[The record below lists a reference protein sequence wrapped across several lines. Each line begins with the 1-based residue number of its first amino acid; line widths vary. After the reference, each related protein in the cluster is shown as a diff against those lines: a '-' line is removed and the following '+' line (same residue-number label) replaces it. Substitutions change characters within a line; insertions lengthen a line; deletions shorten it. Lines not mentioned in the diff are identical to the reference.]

1 MNNLGGNHMKNF
13 DKMGVYTRNGLE
25 FNFNFHT
32 SLRAVDKMRFVSN
45 VTDLVVG
52 DNYYSVIR
60 DMIFNFN
67 IISIFTD
74 VDISDITD
82 PDNNDAISMIED
94 LLCETNIVSIVIA
107 NAEDGLIAELQKA
120 VDDNIAYRTG
130 IHNNPLT
137 ESLSNLM
144 NTIERKLDSINT
156 DDMMEAAK
164 IFSGMTGELTPEN
177 MLKAYEKSDV
187 FKKNREQ
194 MIANRE
200 QHTAEIEAAAD
211 PVKEVMKA
219 GKKTTKK

>member
-1 MNNLGGNHMKNF
+1 MNKNF

-25 FNFNFHT
+25 FDFNFHT

-94 LLCETNIVSIVIA
+94 LLCETNIVAIVIA
-107 NAEDGLIAELQKA
+107 NAEDGLIDELQKA
-120 VDDNIAYRTG
+120 VDDNIAYSTG

-144 NTIERKLDSINT
+144 NTIEHKLDGINT
-156 DDMMEAAK
+156 DEMMEAAK
-164 IFSGMTGELTPEN
+164 FFSGMTGELTPER
-177 MLKAYEKSDV
+177 MLDAYEKSDV
-187 FKKNREQ
+187 FKKNREH
-194 MIANRE
+194 MIASRE
-200 QHTAEIEAAAD
+200 QHTAEIEVAVD

>member
-1 MNNLGGNHMKNF
+1 MKNF

-94 LLCETNIVSIVIA
+94 LLGETNIVSIVIA

-120 VDDNIAYRTG
+120 VDDNIEYRTG
-130 IHNNPLT
+130 IRKNPLT
-137 ESLSNLM
+137 ESLNNLV
-144 NTIERKLDSINT
+144 NTIERKLDGIDT
-156 DDMMEAAK
+156 DSMMEAVK
-164 IFSGMTGELTPEN
+164 IFGGMTGEFTPEN

-194 MIANRE
+194 MIDKRE

>member
-1 MNNLGGNHMKNF
+1 MKNF

-60 DMIFNFN
+60 DIIFNFN

-74 VDISDITD
+74 VDISDITN

-94 LLCETNIVSIVIA
+94 LLGETNIVSIVIA

-120 VDDNIAYRTG
+120 VDDNIEYRTG
-130 IHNNPLT
+130 IHKNPLT
-137 ESLSNLM
+137 ESLSNLV
-144 NTIERKLDSINT
+144 NTIERKLDGIDT
-156 DDMMEAAK
+156 DSMMEVAN
-164 IFSGMTGELTPEN
+164 IFGGMTGEFTPER
-177 MLKAYEKSDV
+177 MLDAYEKSDV
-187 FKKNREQ
+187 FKSNYRKLIEDREKH
-194 MIANRE
+194 N
-200 QHTAEIEAAAD
+200 AEIEVAAD
-211 PVKEVMKA
+211 PVKEVMKT

>member
-1 MNNLGGNHMKNF
+1 MKNF

-45 VTDLVVG
+45 VTNLVVG

-82 PDNNDAISMIED
+82 PENNNAINMIED
-94 LLCETNIVSIVIA
+94 LLGETNIVSIVIA
-107 NAEDGLIAELQKA
+107 NAEDGLIAELQNA

-130 IHNNPLT
+130 IQKNPLT
-137 ESLSNLM
+137 ESLSNLV
-144 NTIERKLDSINT
+144 NTIERKLDGIDTES
-156 DDMMEAAK
+156 MMEAAK
-164 IFSGMTGELTPEN
+164 IFSGMTGELTPER
-177 MLKAYEKSDV
+177 MLDAYEKSDV

-200 QHTAEIEAAAD
+200 QHTDEIEAAAN
-211 PVKEVMKA
+211 PVKEVMKTV
-219 GKKTTKK
+219 KKTAKK

>member
-1 MNNLGGNHMKNF
+1 MKNF
-13 DKMGVYTRNGLE
+13 EKMGVYTRNGLE
-25 FNFNFHT
+25 FNFNFNT

-82 PDNNDAISMIED
+82 PDNNNAISMIED
-94 LLCETNIVSIVIA
+94 LLCETNIVAIVI
-107 NAEDGLIAELQKA
+107 AEDGLIDELQKA

-137 ESLSNLM
+137 ESLGNLM
-144 NTIERKLDSINT
+144 NTIERKLDGVNV
-156 DDMMEAAK
+156 DDMIEDAK
-164 IFSGMTGELTPEN
+164 FFSGMTGELTPER
-177 MLKAYEKSDV
+177 MLDYYEKSDV
-187 FKKNREQ
+187 FKKNRER
-194 MIANRE
+194 MVADRE
-200 QHTAEIEAAAD
+200 QRTAEIEAAVN
-211 PVKEVMKA
+211 PVKELMTA
-219 GKKTTKK
+219 DKKIIKK